1 MKQPQ
6 GIKKT
11 WKTGEPARRADGGE
25 SDKGEAGK
33 MDGRSFGVQSLR

>member
-11 WKTGEPARRADGGE
+11 KKTGARVRRADGGE
-25 SDKGEAGK
+25 ADKAYAGK
-33 MDGRSFGVQSLR
+33 MDGRTFGVQSLR